1 MPIGRRR
8 GKGIPLTV
16 VDRRRIIA
24 ARLERG
30 WSVADLA
37 TRVGLHQSTLY
48 RLENGTLRSTP
59 RLDSIYQALDLPVER
74 MGKAD
79 ADEEEL
85 LGLYRELKARYPNQA
100 LLFMNL
106 CRGWASK
113 VVRQRLGLASI
124 RTRGTAVNF

>member
-8 GKGIPLTV
+8 GKGFPLT
-16 VDRRRIIA
+16 DIDLRRIVA

-59 RLDSIYQALDLPVER
+59 RLDAIYEALDLPTVEDEATAYSIQPALIDAGLHFLADDHPQGETFLPVR
-74 MGKAD
+74 M
-79 ADEEEL
+79 L
-85 LGLYRELKARYPNQA
+85 
-100 LLFMNL
+100 
-106 CRGWASK
+106 
-113 VVRQRLGLASI
+113 
-124 RTRGTAVNF
+124 